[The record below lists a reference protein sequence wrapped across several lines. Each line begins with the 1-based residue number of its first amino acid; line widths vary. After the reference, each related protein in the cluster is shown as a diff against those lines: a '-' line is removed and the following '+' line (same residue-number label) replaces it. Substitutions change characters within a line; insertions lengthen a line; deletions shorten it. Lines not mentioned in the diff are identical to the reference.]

1 LPDAN
6 DYISRNLSGFHDDF
20 AEIIAIP
27 SISTDPG
34 RAEDVH
40 KAAGWVRRRM
50 EQAGLE
56 ATIERTAGHPIVL
69 GRHHVGADA
78 PTLLVYAHY
87 DVQPADPLGEWSSP
101 PFELTREGDR
111 FVARGA
117 ADDKAQVVLQIAA
130 AEASIRSGGLPVN
143 LVLLFEGEEEV
154 GSTNLTPWV
163 AAHRDTLRTDHA
175 VIADSM
181 MFAPGR
187 PSLIF
192 GMRGMAYLEIEVRT
206 GAHDLHSGQYGG
218 AVPNPAHL
226 LARVIASFHD
236 EHGRVAVEGFY
247 DDVRDVPASLRA
259 AWAGLGYDEAAFQRS
274 AGGAPL
280 AGEPGWATHER
291 LWIRPCLDVNG
302 MVSGYTGPGKKTVLP
317 AVATAKV
324 SCRLVPDQD
333 PERIAER
340 LEAHVRARVP
350 GGVEVTVHPRQ
361 ANRPWRA
368 SPEGPLYRAA
378 SAALAGVYGVE
389 PVRVAHGG
397 TLPIARD
404 FSDLLTP
411 SVAVMGFAL
420 PGANMHAPN
429 EWIAVEQL
437 EKGMR
442 SMVALYR
449 ELAAGR

>member
-1 LPDAN
+1 LPDAD
-6 DYISRNLSGFHDDF
+6 DYIARHLSSFHDDL
-20 AEIIAIP
+20 AELIAIP

-34 RAEDVH
+34 RVDDVN

-56 ATIERTAGHPIVL
+56 ATIEPTPGHPIVL
-69 GRHHVGADA
+69 GRHHAAADA

-87 DVQPADPLGEWSSP
+87 DVQPADPLGEWTSP
-101 PFELTREGDR
+101 PFQLTRRGDR

-130 AEASIRSGGLPVN
+130 AEAAIRTGGLPLN

-154 GSTNLTPWV
+154 GSTHLTPWV
-163 AAHRDTLRTDHA
+163 EAHREALHVDHA
-175 VIADSM
+175 IIADSM

-218 AVPNPAHL
+218 AVPNPAHVL
-226 LARVIASFHD
+226 SRIVASFHD
-236 EHGRVAVEGFY
+236 ADGRVAVDGFY
-247 DDVRDVPASLRA
+247 DDVRDVPDALRA
-259 AWAGLGYDEAAFQRS
+259 AWAALGYDEVAFQRS

-280 AGEPGWATHER
+280 TGEPGWATHER

-302 MVSGYTGPGKKTVLP
+302 IVSGYTGPGKKTVLP
-317 AVATAKV
+317 AVASAKV

-333 PERIAER
+333 PDDVARKV
-340 LEAHVRARVP
+340 EAHVQARAP
-350 GGVEVTVHPRQ
+350 EGVEVKVRARQ

-368 SPEGPLYRAA
+368 SPDGPLYAAA
-378 SAALAGVYGVE
+378 SRALAGVYGVE

-420 PGANMHAPN
+420 PGANMHAPD

-437 EKGMR
+437 ERGMR

-449 ELAAGR
+449 ELAAS

>member
-1 LPDAN
+1 VPGPQ
-6 DYISRNLSGFHDDF
+6 DYVTRELASFHDDF
-20 AEIIAIP
+20 AELIAIP
-27 SISTDPG
+27 SISTDPA
-34 RAEDVH
+34 RAEDVQ

-50 EQAGLE
+50 EQAGLD
-56 ATIERTAGHPIVL
+56 ASIEPTDGHPLVV
-69 GRHHVGADA
+69 GRHDAGPDA

-87 DVQPADPLGEWSSP
+87 DVQPADPLGEWRSP
-101 PFELTREGDR
+101 PFELTRENGN

-117 ADDKAQVVLQIAA
+117 ADDKAQVVLQIGA
-130 AEASIRSGGLPVN
+130 AEAALRSGSLPVS

-154 GSTNLTPWV
+154 GSPNLRRWV
-163 AAHRDTLRTDHA
+163 ADHRDDLSVDHV

-192 GMRGMAYLEIEVRT
+192 GMRGMAYVEVEVRT

-226 LARVIASFHD
+226 LAAIVASFHHPD
-236 EHGRVAVEGFY
+236 GRVAVEGFY
-247 DDVRDVPASLRA
+247 DEVLEVPDALRS
-259 AWAGLGYDEAAFQRS
+259 AWSALGYDEAAFQRS

-280 AGEPGWATHER
+280 TGEPGWATHER
-291 LWIRPCLDVNG
+291 LWVRPCLDVNG
-302 MVSGYTGPGKKTVLP
+302 MISGYTGPGKKTVLP

-324 SCRLVPDQD
+324 SCRLVPDQE
-333 PERIAER
+333 PERIAR
-340 LEAHVRARVP
+340 LLEEHVHARVP
-350 GGVEVTVHPRQ
+350 DGVQATVHLRQ
-361 ANRPWRA
+361 TNHPWRA
-368 SPEGPLYRAA
+368 APEGPLYRAA
-378 SAALAGVYGVE
+378 TAALADVYGVE
-389 PVRVAHGG
+389 PVKVAHGG

-404 FSDLLTP
+404 FSELLTP

-442 SMVALYR
+442 SMVRLYE